1 MNKYVLRAPKLF
13 WVGAL
18 AYALTL
24 LTGGIWLA
32 LIVGNL
38 KTTPSIPWSIVVM
51 AALLWAIW
59 QFLNGKWKPE
69 STSGIRHHLMRANS
83 VPQRTLVW
91 ALLAGIFSI
100 IALVGFWTVLS
111 GLVKLPRNATLD
123 SSSYPWYFS
132 LLVAVMASLSG
143 SITEEIGFRGYFQKA
158 LEMRGNA
165 TLAIIIAA
173 LVIFP
178 AHALTQG
185 FIWPVLVFYLLVDI
199 MLGTMAYLT
208 NSILPGIVVHALG
221 LFVFLF
227 LVWPNPTRRLVFES
241 GPNIWF
247 WVNVVQMIIF
257 AAAALWAFKRLA
269 HIATHD
275 NRPLTP

>member
-1 MNKYVLRAPKLF
+1 MNKSDFRTLNVL

-18 AYALTL
+18 AFGLTFI
-24 LTGGIWLA
+24 TGGVWLA

-59 QFLNGKWKPE
+59 RYFNGKWKPE

-83 VPQRTLVW
+83 VPRGTLVW

-100 IALVGFWTVLS
+100 VALVGFWTVLS
-111 GLVKLPRNATLD
+111 ELVGLPKNATLN
-123 SSSYPWYFS
+123 SLSYRWYFS
-132 LLVAVMASLSG
+132 FFVAVMASISG
-143 SITEEIGFRGYFQKA
+143 SITEEIGFRGYFQKT
-158 LEMRGNA
+158 LEVKWGG
-165 TLAIIIAA
+165 TLAIVITA

-185 FIWPVLVFYLLVDI
+185 LIWPVLVFYLLVDI
-199 MLGTMAYLT
+199 MLGAMAYLT
-208 NSILPGIVVHALG
+208 NSILPGVVVHALG

-227 LVWPNPTRRLVFES
+227 LVWPNSTRRMVSES
-241 GPNIWF
+241 GPDIWF
-247 WVNVVQMIIF
+247 WVNGAQMMAF
-257 AAAALWAFKRLA
+257 AAAALWTFKRLA
-269 HIATHD
+269 NVASREIV
-275 NRPLTP
+275 R